1 MSTPFLKFS
10 KKVFSKTLTIILKCD
25 MIYKVLAV
33 LLYADE
39 RDFIH
44 SDRKYRTSDTI
55 SNN

>member
-1 MSTPFLKFS
+1 MSSLFLKFY